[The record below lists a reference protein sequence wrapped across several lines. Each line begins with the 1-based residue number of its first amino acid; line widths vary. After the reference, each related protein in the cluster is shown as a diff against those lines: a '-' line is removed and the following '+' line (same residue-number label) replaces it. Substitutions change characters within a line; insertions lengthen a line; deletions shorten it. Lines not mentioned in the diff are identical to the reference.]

1 MEVKIVEDQVI
12 PEAIT
17 SNKILQVD
25 QKEDQT

>member
-12 PEAIT
+12 LEAIT